1 MAAIHVSD
9 LSEIE
14 ISAVVQ
20 HLESGRPI
28 ENLAAD
34 VAECISK
41 HSVYDRLNDWQ
52 SIFEIMVSQDIV
64 CVRDGNK
71 WVASACTGICPGG
84 DLIHKV
90 GHWAASGDTAQ
101 IAILRAY
108 VIDKLGSVVEL

>member
-1 MAAIHVSD
+1 MAAIDVHD
-9 LSEIE
+9 LSAIE
-14 ISAVVQ
+14 ISAVLQ

-41 HSVYDRLNDWQ
+41 HSVYDRLNDGK
-52 SIFEIMVSQDIV
+52 SIFEIMVSENIV

-71 WVASACTGICPGG
+71 WLASVCAGICPGG

-90 GHWAASGDTAQ
+90 GHWAASGDTAPM
-101 IAILRAY
+101 AILRAY
-108 VIDKLGSVVEL
+108 VIDKLGSVVWL